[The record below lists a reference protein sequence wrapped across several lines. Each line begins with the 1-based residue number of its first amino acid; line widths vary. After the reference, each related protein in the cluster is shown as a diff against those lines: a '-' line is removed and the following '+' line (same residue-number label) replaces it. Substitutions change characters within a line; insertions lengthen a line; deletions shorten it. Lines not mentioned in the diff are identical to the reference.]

1 MDNIIKA
8 VKTAYE
14 AGECDE
20 QTYLETIE
28 MFKNKEAFTFQN
40 GITMYVSEDKVDDP
54 LALSAAD
61 MINTHPQ

>member
-1 MDNIIKA
+1 
-8 VKTAYE
+8 
-14 AGECDE
+14 
-20 QTYLETIE
+20 